1 MGEDVLPKDSLLYSK
16 YMVLNELNNV
26 KLDGEKL
33 YIELKQRL
41 YTDVFCKYRKV
52 TVKKIKNY
60 LKCEGIISG
69 NVEITGIDGD
79 FKASLTAYH
88 DFKEILTGTELA
100 KKDKEN
106 IITNIVLFGDD
117 KKLLKKRL
125 NRLYPQITPNQLK
138 KICALSYTG
147 WGRFSK
153 KFLEEITAPRS
164 GNGRGMEYHYGIV
177 GIE

>member
-1 MGEDVLPKDSLLYSK
+1 
-16 YMVLNELNNV
+16 MVLNELNNV

-33 YIELKQRL
+33 SVELKQRL

-88 DFKEILTGTELA
+88 DFKEILTGT
-100 KKDKEN
+100 
-106 IITNIVLFGDD
+106 II
-117 KKLLKKRL
+117 K
-125 NRLYPQITPNQLK
+125 
-138 KICALSYTG
+138 
-147 WGRFSK
+147 
-153 KFLEEITAPRS
+153 
-164 GNGRGMEYHYGIV
+164 
-177 GIE
+177 

>member
-1 MGEDVLPKDSLLYSK
+1 M
-16 YMVLNELNNV
+16 
-26 KLDGEKL
+26 
-33 YIELKQRL
+33 
-41 YTDVFCKYRKV
+41 
-52 TVKKIKNY
+52 
-60 LKCEGIISG
+60 KCEGIISG

-147 WGRFSK
+147 WED
-153 KFLEEITAPRS
+153 FLKS
-164 GNGRGMEYHYGIV
+164 S
-177 GIE
+177 